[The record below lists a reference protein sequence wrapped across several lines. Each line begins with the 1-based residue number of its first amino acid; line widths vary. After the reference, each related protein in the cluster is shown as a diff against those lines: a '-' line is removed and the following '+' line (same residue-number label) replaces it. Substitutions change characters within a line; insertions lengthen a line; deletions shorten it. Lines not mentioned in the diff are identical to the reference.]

1 MIWKAHVKNFDSFL
15 RFLGLSGGSIRKW
28 SHVRAMKHIM
38 PDCQDLSEYLSHLGY
53 IILLIPWDIPH
64 HFRKCPSKQK
74 ISAKLQNH
82 LMDTWWWNLDRTLI
96 YRGVNDL
103 TFMLIIL
110 FVYCTLGQSH
120 FLFCHLKT
128 LNHCGNYLPIC

>member
-1 MIWKAHVKNFDSFL
+1 MEGSCQEFWLFFKVFGTVWRFNQKVKPCQSNETYDAADSF
-15 RFLGLSGGSIRKW
+15 
-28 SHVRAMKHIM
+28 
-38 PDCQDLSEYLSHLGY
+38 EYLLHLGY

-74 ISAKLQNH
+74 RSAKLQNH

-120 FLFCHLKT
+120 FFLCHMKFT
-128 LNHCGNYLPIC
+128 LNHCGNYLPFC